1 MNSEYKNLTFV
12 LFGARGDLS
21 KRYLL
26 PALKN
31 LGINPILISRND
43 YPNLNKIIP
52 KGGEIIFHLAIPP
65 EGVFDAIKLISEN
78 FRKENIKI
86 LLEKPF
92 GKDLESAKNL
102 ALQIDEYFDPLQIYR
117 VDHYL
122 TKKSLQN
129 LNGPKENIKALEIIA
144 SEKLD
149 IEGRA
154 NFYEQT
160 GALRDFV
167 QSHMLEMT
175 AIALAGSFDLQK
187 RYEVLKALSVV
198 CDISKNEC
206 VKRGQYEGY
215 REEVGNPRSTTET
228 FVSINLVMGDIAIT
242 LTTGKALNEKNTQ
255 IIFKYK
261 NGGEEIFNIEHEI
274 GAYEKVIEAAIK
286 CEHNFFISEEEVLE
300 TWRILDSIQQSWKD
314 STKDLVIYPKGS
326 TITDVLRDSREN

>member
-1 MNSEYKNLTFV
+1 MTTSEFKNLTFV

-21 KRYLL
+21 KRYVM
-26 PALKN
+26 PALQN
-31 LGINPILISRND
+31 LAINPILISRND

-65 EGVFDAIKLISEN
+65 EGVLDAIQLISEN
-78 FRKENIKI
+78 FSKENIKI

-102 ALQIDEYFDPLQIYR
+102 ALEINKYFSPREIYR

-122 TKKSLQN
+122 TKKSLQK
-129 LNGPKENIKALEIIA
+129 LNSRKEDIRALEIRA

-160 GALRDFV
+160 GALIDFV

-175 AIALAGSFDLQK
+175 AVALAGSFNPQK
-187 RYEVLKALSVV
+187 RYEVLRNLSVV
-198 CDISKNEC
+198 CDVSKHEC
-206 VKRGQYEGY
+206 VKRAQYEGY
-215 REEVGNPRSTTET
+215 REEVGNPESITET
-228 FVSINLVMGDIAIT
+228 FVSINLFMGNIPIT

-261 NGGEEIFNIEHEI
+261 NGGEEIFNIEHEV
-274 GAYEKVIEAAIK
+274 GAYEQVIKAAIN
-286 CEHNFFISEEEVLE
+286 CEHDFFISSEEILE
-300 TWRILDSIQQSWKD
+300 TWRILDTIQQSWKN
-314 STKDLVIYPKGS
+314 SKDDLIFYKKGS
-326 TITDVLRDSREN
+326 TINEINKS